1 MNEDLAA
8 ALEAIENRL
17 VRIESRLVQ
26 LFYFLGASP
35 YNRYSPQ
42 GETYEC
48 HEEDHR
54 VR

>member
-1 MNEDLAA
+1 MNEELKQVVEDLQD
-8 ALEAIENRL
+8 RL